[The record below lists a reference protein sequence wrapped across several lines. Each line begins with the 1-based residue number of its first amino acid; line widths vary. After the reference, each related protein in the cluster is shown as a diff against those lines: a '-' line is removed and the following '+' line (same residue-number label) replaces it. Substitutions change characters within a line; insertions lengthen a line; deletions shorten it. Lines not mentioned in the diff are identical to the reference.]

1 LNRRNYM
8 RLNEI
13 CRGGITACAMFAAA
27 AAAQAQSFEVVA
39 SGLKNPR
46 GLAFA
51 PNGALYVV
59 EAGNGGT
66 QNCHVGPTGPRCFG
80 LSGAI
85 VRIDLR
91 RDITETVVDGLPS
104 LAPASGFSATGLHDL
119 GFQGQGN
126 LYFTVGFG
134 GDPAL
139 RQTALGA
146 VGSRMARVARLL
158 PNGSV
163 RFTADLGTYEGINNP
178 DDDLPDTNPYGILVL
193 PGRRIVAD
201 AGANALLE
209 ISANGDIRT
218 LAVFPEFQL
227 PMAPSR
233 DAVPTGLALGPDGAY
248 YVGQLTGGPFAVG
261 IANVFRV
268 PPEGGEPEI
277 YAEGFTNIIDIAFG
291 PDGSLYVLQI
301 ASPIPNFGG
310 GALVRV
316 APDGT
321 RTQIGEDLF
330 APGGIAIAKDGT
342 IYVTNNSISPV
353 GGEVL
358 SILP

>member
-1 LNRRNYM
+1 MKLNHFYRAA
-8 RLNEI
+8 
-13 CRGGITACAMFAAA
+13 ITVCAVLIMAT
-27 AAAQAQSFEVVA
+27 AAQAQSFEVVA
-39 SGLKNPR
+39 AGLSNPR

-51 PNGALYVV
+51 PNGDLYVV

-66 QNCHVGPTGPRCFG
+66 QHCHVGPTGPRCFG

-85 VRIDLR
+85 SRIDLR
-91 RDITETVVDGLPS
+91 RGITETVVNGLPS
-104 LAPASGFSATGLHDL
+104 LATPSGTNATGAHDI

-126 LYFTVGFG
+126 LYFTIGFG

-139 RQTALGA
+139 RQSALGD
-146 VGSRMARVARLL
+146 VGDSMAQVARLL

-163 RFTADLGTYEGINNP
+163 RLTTDLGSYEASNNP
-178 DDDLPDTNPYGILVL
+178 DEDLPDTNPYGILVL

-201 AGANALLE
+201 AGANDLLE
-209 ISANGDIRT
+209 IRANGDIRT

-233 DAVPTGLALGPDGAY
+233 DAVPTGLAVGPDGAY
-248 YVGQLTGGPFAVG
+248 YVGQLTGGPFTTGV
-261 IANVFRV
+261 ANVFRV
-268 PPEGGEPEI
+268 PPEGGDPEI
-277 YAEGFTNIIDIAFG
+277 YASGFTNIIDIAFA

-301 ASPIPNFGG
+301 ANPIPNFAG
-310 GALVRV
+310 GALIKV
-316 APDGT
+316 APGGT
-321 RTQIGEDLF
+321 RTQISVPLF

-342 IYVTNNSISPV
+342 IYVTNNSISAA

-358 SILP
+358 RIRP

>member
-1 LNRRNYM
+1 MRWNYV
-8 RLNEI
+8 R
-13 CRGGITACAMFAAA
+13 RGGITVCAMLVAA
-27 AAAQAQSFEVVA
+27 AAAQAQSFEVVTSA
-39 SGLKNPR
+39 LNNPR

-59 EAGNGGT
+59 EAGIGGT

-91 RDITETVVDGLPS
+91 RGITETVVDGLPS
-104 LAPASGFSATGLHDL
+104 LAPSSGASATGPHDL

-126 LYFTVGFG
+126 LYFTIGFG
-134 GDPAL
+134 GNPAL
-139 RQTALGA
+139 RKTALGA
-146 VGSRMARVARLL
+146 AGSQMARVAQAL

-163 RFTADLGTYEGINNP
+163 RFTADLGTYEGDNNP

-227 PMAPSR
+227 PMAPVR

-248 YVGQLTGGPFAVG
+248 YVGQLTGAPFGVG

-268 PPEGGEPEI
+268 PPEGGDPEI

-291 PDGSLYVLQI
+291 ADGSLYVLQI
-301 ASPIPNFGG
+301 ASPIPNFAG
-310 GALVRV
+310 GALIRV

-321 RTQIGEDLF
+321 RTPINVPLF
-330 APGGIAIAKDGT
+330 APGGIAIANDGT
-342 IYVTNNSISPV
+342 IYVTNNSTSPG

-358 SILP
+358 RIRP